1 LIFDDDVEVSP
12 TRTKKLARSMD
23 VVHVGFVVKTCD
35 LQSYDQYVQS
45 LTLLKKIIV
54 DTQVKLQINTSCN
67 NNVIG
72 RSS

>member
-1 LIFDDDVEVSP
+1 
-12 TRTKKLARSMD
+12 MD
-23 VVHVGFVVKTCD
+23 VVHVAFVVKTCD

-45 LTLLKKIIV
+45 FDPIKKKIIV